1 MAEQLDLLAAARAG
15 RDEGMA
21 RTTEA
26 AGDDEITILD
36 AAIARMAATGDVFSA
51 NDIRPELDGVRGP
64 LIGARFSLARKRG
77 LIVPVSYTPSTD
89 PGTHAHAIRTW
100 QGTAKLR
107 SGVAA

>member
-26 AGDDEITILD
+26 AGEDEITILD
-36 AAIARMAATGDVFSA
+36 AAIERMAATGEVFSA
-51 NDIRPELDGVRGP
+51 NSIRSEIEGVRGP
-64 LIGARFSLARKRG
+64 LVGARFSFFRRRG

-100 QGTAKLR
+100 QGTAKAR
-107 SGVAA
+107 GEVAA